1 MFIDL
6 YLFFVGKIFGGLFM
20 LIILLRFLFFC
31 VLFGSYVEVDLN
43 GVNFIIFERRVLV
56 MSILFFIFLLLFS

>member
-1 MFIDL
+1 
-6 YLFFVGKIFGGLFM
+6 M

>member
-1 MFIDL
+1 
-6 YLFFVGKIFGGLFM
+6 M

-31 VLFGSYVEVDLN
+31 VLFGSYVEVDLY